1 MRPDMPEGGAP
12 RPGRTSRT
20 VLAFDFGR
28 RRIGVAVGEE
38 GAGTAG
44 ALPALRGDVP
54 GPDWHA
60 IATLIERWQPQ
71 LLLVGQPL
79 ALDGKPTW
87 MTGLA
92 AAFAR
97 ELGQRFGLA
106 VEQRDERLTSREARA
121 ELNEQR
127 AQGLRRR
134 RIRRSDVDS
143 HAAQL
148 ILRGW
153 MEERPNSQRRARL
166 G

>member
-1 MRPDMPEGGAP
+1 MPEGGVP
-12 RPGRTSRT
+12 RPARASRT

-28 RRIGVAVGEE
+28 RRIGIAVGED
-38 GAGTAG
+38 GVGTAG
-44 ALPALRGDVP
+44 ALPALRGDLP

-60 IATLIERWQPQ
+60 ITALIERWQPQ
-71 LLLVGQPL
+71 VLLVGRPV

-87 MTGLA
+87 MTELA

-97 ELGQRFGLA
+97 ELGQRFRLV
-106 VEQRDERLTSREARA
+106 VEQVDERLTSREARA
-121 ELNEQR
+121 ELTEQR

-134 RIRRSDVDS
+134 RLRKSDVDS

-148 ILRGW
+148 ILRSW
-153 MEERPNSQRRARL
+153 MEERANSQRRARL